1 MGKLMF
7 SRFVARLVDWLV
19 AILIVCSLLWFFI
32 TQPILPLQSAEGL
45 PKVNQANLKN
55 HVINL
60 RKLEASQQMMKGS
73 LSTDDYIFSYFS
85 RIGQPTKQGFVGMSG
100 RYNNVSL
107 LIGPKAGKRVVIG
120 VQYSPPKSNTKQS
133 WNPSGVAA
141 LLEAARVLG
150 ANQDKLPV
158 TVELVAYA
166 TAGMAANGTLDMG
179 SFHHAKT
186 LKAQNVDLIVM
197 LALKSVGYYRNKA
210 YTQQYPFSFMKML
223 YPDTANFI
231 SLSSRLEDF
240 GIIRSVKSSFSR
252 VPDLLVESVSG
263 PENFPLIG
271 GSDHENYW
279 VQDFA
284 ALQVSDLLDYRL
296 PKGQA
301 AINHPLD
308 YQAMSRVVQALYQ
321 TVADNEDIAEGD
333 SNDGMLSRFLEKV
346 TAVFN

>member
-1 MGKLMF
+1 
-7 SRFVARLVDWLV
+7 
-19 AILIVCSLLWFFI
+19 
-32 TQPILPLQSAEGL
+32 
-45 PKVNQANLKN
+45 
-55 HVINL
+55 
-60 RKLEASQQMMKGS
+60 
-73 LSTDDYIFSYFS
+73 
-85 RIGQPTKQGFVGMSG
+85 
-100 RYNNVSL
+100 
-107 LIGPKAGKRVVIG
+107 
-120 VQYSPPKSNTKQS
+120 VQYSPPKGNTKQA

-150 ANQDKLPV
+150 ANQEKLPV

-179 SFHHAKT
+179 SFHHAKA
-186 LKAQNVDLIVM
+186 LKTQKVDLIVM
-197 LALKSVGYYRNKA
+197 LALKSVGYYRDKA

-271 GSDHENYW
+271 GADHENYW

-284 ALQVSDLLDYRL
+284 ALQQKGRQLLITLWIIKSCQKSFRRYIRRWQIMKISL
-296 PKGQA
+296 
-301 AINHPLD
+301 
-308 YQAMSRVVQALYQ
+308 
-321 TVADNEDIAEGD
+321 
-333 SNDGMLSRFLEKV
+333 KV
-346 TAVFN
+346 IQMMVCCRAF